1 MVHAN
6 LLARAA
12 RPLARVPVLVCTA
25 HNVNEGARWRELAYR
40 ITDPLCDLTTNV
52 GGAAAARYVRVG
64 AVPKT
69 KIRALPNGID
79 TQAFR
84 PDASVRVAER
94 RALGLQ
100 DKFVWLAVG
109 RLDEAKDY
117 PTMLQA
123 FSKVVKGFPAALL
136 LVAGAGPLEGEV
148 KHLAVKLGLEKRVRF
163 LGLRRDTSV
172 LMNAADAFIL
182 SSAWEGMPLALLE
195 ASATGL
201 PVVATAVGG
210 VPEIV
215 VDEKSGFLTPPEDP
229 AALAHAARRI
239 MAMPEEERR
248 RMGEAGRVHVEAH
261 HSLEHVVSLWEGLYK
276 ELLSRK
282 GIL

>member
-12 RPLARVPVLVCTA
+12 RPFYQVPVLVCTA
-25 HNVNEGARWRELAYR
+25 QNINEGARWRELAYR

-52 GGAAAARYVRVG
+52 GAAAAARYVRVG
-64 AVPKT
+64 AVPKS

-79 TQAFR
+79 TRAFR
-84 PDASVRVAER
+84 PDASVRVAGR

-100 DKFVWLAVG
+100 GAFVWLAVG

-123 FSKVVKGFPAALL
+123 FSKVAESSPESLL
-136 LVAGAGPLEGEV
+136 LIAGAGPLEGDV
-148 KHLAVKLGLEKRVRF
+148 KGLAVKLGLEQKVRF

-215 VDEKSGFLTPPEDP
+215 MSERSGFLTPPKDP
-229 AALAHAARRI
+229 AALAHATGRI
-239 MAMPEEERR
+239 MAMPEEERK
-248 RMGEAGRVHVEAH
+248 RMGEAGRAHVEANY
-261 HSLEHVVSLWEGLYK
+261 SLEHVVSLWEELYT

>member
-1 MVHAN
+1 M
-6 LLARAA
+6 
-12 RPLARVPVLVCTA
+12 
-25 HNVNEGARWRELAYR
+25 
-40 ITDPLCDLTTNV
+40 
-52 GGAAAARYVRVG
+52 RVG

-84 PDASVRVAER
+84 PEASVRVAER

-123 FSKVVKGFPAALL
+123 FSKVVKGFPKALL
-136 LVAGAGPLEGEV
+136 LIAGAGPLEGNV

-215 VDEKSGFLTPPEDP
+215 IDEKSGFLTPPEDP
-229 AALAHAARRI
+229 AALAHAAG
-239 MAMPEEERR
+239 ANHGYAER
-248 RMGEAGRVHVEAH
+248 GA
-261 HSLEHVVSLWEGLYK
+261 
-276 ELLSRK
+276 
-282 GIL
+282 